1 MAKMADLASK
11 PGVTEQENAAE
22 EAPVYKSTVHLHADD
37 MKKMGMEHM
46 APGDE
51 LHGEIHGKV
60 SNAHE
65 GGMMAH
71 MTHGALK
78 KHGKEKSKAEKMY
91 GKEEHGEPDGDEGA

>member
-22 EAPVYKSTVHLHADD
+22 EAPIYKSTAHLHGED
-37 MKKMGMEHM
+37 MKKMGMEPM

-51 LHGEIHGKV
+51 VHGEIHGKV
-60 SNAHE
+60 ASSHE
-65 GGMMAH
+65 GGMMMH
-71 MTHGALK
+71 ITHGALK

-91 GKEEHGEPDGDEGA
+91 GKGEAEPDGDEAA